1 MKKKIYAYYE
11 SIPSIR
17 QEEEFACSNLWKGS
31 WEGNGWECNMLN
43 KTHAAVSPLFR
54 GLMGRFLKYEGIAPS
69 AMARFSR
76 WCALHAAGGGW
87 MSDYDVLNLGF
98 TPSLATEIESV
109 HPLHM
114 VAGKRSYI
122 FYATQARAEE
132 VIGSFIA
139 KEILSNGAPIPESEI
154 ISSEIDFPILD
165 TLFHPER
172 DNELTRSQQMAE
184 KISN

>member
-1 MKKKIYAYYE
+1 MKKTIHAYYE

-31 WEGNGWECNMLN
+31 WESNGWNCVMLN

-114 VAGKRSYI
+114 VAGERSYI
-122 FYATQARAEE
+122 FYATQAKAEE
-132 VIGSFIA
+132 VIGSFVA
-139 KEILSNGAPIPESEI
+139 KEILSNGAPIPE
-154 ISSEIDFPILD
+154 LD
-165 TLFHPER
+165 IFTNESGHLDLTCLFHPER

-184 KISN
+184 RISN

>member
-1 MKKKIYAYYE
+1 MKKTIHAYYE

-31 WEGNGWECNMLN
+31 WESNGWNCVMLN

-54 GLMGRFLKYEGIAPS
+54 SLMGRFLKYDGIAPS

-109 HPLHM
+109 QQLHM

-122 FYATQARAEE
+122 FYATQAKAEE

-139 KEILSNGAPIPESEI
+139 KEILSNGAPIPESDI
-154 ISSEIDFPILD
+154 FNSGMSFPEL
-165 TLFHPER
+165 TYLFHPDR
-172 DNELTRSQQMAE
+172 DGELTRSQQMAE